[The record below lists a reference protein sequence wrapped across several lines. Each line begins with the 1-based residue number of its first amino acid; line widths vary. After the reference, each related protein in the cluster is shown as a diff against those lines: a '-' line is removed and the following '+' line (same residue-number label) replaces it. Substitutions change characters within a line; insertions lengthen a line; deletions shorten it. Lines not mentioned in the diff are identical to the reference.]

1 MKHLSVVL
9 LIIGVLIGT
18 LFLFKDELFFNEHKT
33 INNSSQKE
41 ENKVSFTN
49 KESKEKEGKSKT
61 KVENISS
68 QKSTSTEITSP
79 AKKKNTPVIEEIKAK
94 IKYVEK
100 QGDKVKVMFDK
111 NGKSITAYM
120 EYDYDLYIL
129 LEDSMKYNLPLIFV
143 IKKEN
148 DKVYIEEIK

>member
-1 MKHLSVVL
+1 
-9 LIIGVLIGT
+9 
-18 LFLFKDELFFNEHKT
+18 
-33 INNSSQKE
+33 
-41 ENKVSFTN
+41 
-49 KESKEKEGKSKT
+49 
-61 KVENISS
+61 
-68 QKSTSTEITSP
+68 
-79 AKKKNTPVIEEIKAK
+79 
-94 IKYVEK
+94 
-100 QGDKVKVMFDK
+100 MFDK